1 MNSASSRASG
11 TSTAATWRLA
21 LDAQY
26 LGVPQA
32 AVRLPGLREA
42 KQFGLKTGVKDA
54 APPDILAVFLNLE
67 FNY

>member
-26 LGVPQA
+26 LAYLKPQFDFPA
-32 AVRLPGLREA
+32 SEA

-54 APPDILAVFLNLE
+54 VPPDILAVFLNLE
-67 FNY
+67 LNY